1 MNLEKA
7 KELSKKVTELEK
19 YERHLS
25 LFENVSSV
33 EGVKITKYFALTH
46 VGKISLKMEEDGEM
60 IGSMIDAAVNHL
72 KAKISILEKE
82 IKNNE
87 T

>member
-33 EGVKITKYFALTH
+33 EGVHTMKYFDLTH

-72 KAKISILEKE
+72 KIKISKLEKE
-82 IKNNE
+82 ITNIKL
-87 T
+87 